1 MKPVVTF
8 TGDAFFIKEYA
19 ATERYQEK
27 YKEYIDEE
35 GYLTVAS
42 VYAINHPVL
51 GQTYVYTS
59 VVVVVND
66 DGSFETLNTLYKPA

>member
-1 MKPVVTF
+1 MKPIVTF
-8 TGDAFFIKEYA
+8 TGDAFFIKKYA
-19 ATERYQEK
+19 VTEHYQEK

-35 GYLTVAS
+35 GCLTVAS